1 MPRSLFTW
9 LKDIWAAWTRF
20 AWNPR
25 RVKWMKSWIDSVSNV
40 AVCTLMT
47 TWSDTISAPNDG
59 DCGRSTYLILA
70 SADSESLSSPIN
82 SKPPTLWSAGEN
94 PSCVLHSGTS
104 TEKDFGFPPVLSHQ
118 HTLLAASDAQTSPF
132 LLFLFLGSCWK
143 RKRAP
148 IKLCRR
154 MLRLQCVLHERKN
167 LLTFSE
173 TATFVFQESLH
184 VPAGEIKLRENGK
197 TLSNDKRGH

>member
-1 MPRSLFTW
+1 MNEKLDWFRIERCGLHPQ
-9 LKDIWAAWTRF
+9 
-20 AWNPR
+20 
-25 RVKWMKSWIDSVSNV
+25 
-40 AVCTLMT
+40 T

-70 SADSESLSSPIN
+70 SAGSESLSSPIN
-82 SKPPTLWSAGEN
+82 SKPLTLWSAGEN

-118 HTLLAASDAQTSPF
+118 HTLLAASDAQTSLF

-148 IKLCRR
+148 IKLWR
-154 MLRLQCVLHERKN
+154 MLRLHERKN

-197 TLSNDKRGH
+197 TLSNDKRGHSFSS